1 MFFLYVS
8 MFLYLLFFIIAPI
21 AGIHIAGTKRFK
33 DDLLR
38 GNGKNEASVNK
49 KVKMI
54 QICLSLM
61 PILFLIK
68 VFKRLFIDS
77 GVENL
82 YDFLYNLF

>member
-8 MFLYLLFFIIAPI
+8 LFLYLLFFIVAPI
-21 AGIHIAGTKRFK
+21 AGIYIAGTKRFK

-38 GNGKNEASVNK
+38 GSGGSEAKINRK
-49 KVKMI
+49 IKIIKV
-54 QICLSLM
+54 CLSLM

-68 VFKRLFIDS
+68 VFIRLFIDS

-82 YDFLYNLF
+82 HDFLYNLF